1 MTDLRDRLSADQR
14 HRLWRT
20 GITTVLAAFGCLG
33 VVTAFGIAPPSSLD
47 LQSLQAV
54 EPPSGFSL
62 EPVATDGDRDF
73 RYSPTVRRGDT
84 ISDVLARAG
93 VSATDINRLLG
104 EASVRRLLGGLRP
117 GQGVDVGVGSDG
129 QLASLG
135 FSGSDGRRVE
145 IDVSTDTIAARVLQ
159 TTAQTVPRFASGEI
173 RSSLFG
179 ATDDAG
185 IPDAVA
191 VQLAEIF
198 SGVIDFHRG
207 LRKGDRFWLVYEQ
220 NLRDGEVVSTGRV
233 IAAEFRNGDATHSAY
248 WFQPNGQ
255 RGAYYNAD
263 GKSLQRQF
271 LMSPLE
277 FSRVTSGFSTARF
290 HPVLQEWRAHRGVD
304 YGAPSG
310 TRVRATADG
319 IVETAGYSGGYG
331 NLVVIRHGNTYSTA
345 YGHLSGFGH
354 GIRRGSRVGQG
365 DTIGYVGATGLAT
378 GPHLH
383 YEFRVNGT
391 QIDPRAARVAE
402 AAPLI
407 GDSRRA
413 FEQQR
418 AVALRQIGFARQTL
432 VANFE

>member
-1 MTDLRDRLSADQR
+1 MTANRAHLSADQR
-14 HRLWRT
+14 HRFWRA
-20 GITTVLAAFGCLG
+20 GISAVLAAFGCLG

-47 LQSLQAV
+47 VQALQAV
-54 EPPSGFSL
+54 EPPSGFGL
-62 EPVATDGDRDF
+62 EPVGTIGDRDF
-73 RYSPTVRRGDT
+73 HYSPPVRRGDT
-84 ISDVLARAG
+84 VSDVLVRAG
-93 VSATDINRLLG
+93 VSSTDINRLLG
-104 EASVRRLLGGLRP
+104 EASVRRLLRELRP

-129 QLASLG
+129 QLANLS
-135 FSGSDGRRVE
+135 FFDSDGRRVE
-145 IDVSTDTIAARVLQ
+145 IDATTDNIATRVLQ
-159 TTAQTVPRFASGEI
+159 TNAQTVPRFASGEI
-173 RSSLFG
+173 RNSLFG

-198 SGVIDFHRG
+198 SGLIDFHRG

-220 NLRDGEVVSTGRV
+220 NLRDGEVVSSGRV
-233 IAAEFRNGDATHSAY
+233 IAAEFRNGDVTHSAY
-248 WFQPNGQ
+248 WFQLNGQ
-255 RGAYYNAD
+255 PGAYFNAD

-277 FSRVTSGFSTARF
+277 FSRVTSSFSTARL
-290 HPVLQEWRAHRGVD
+290 HPVLQEWRAHRGID
-304 YGAPSG
+304 YGARSG

-319 IVETAGYSGGYG
+319 VIETAGYSGGYG

-345 YGHLSGFGH
+345 YGHLSGFAP
-354 GIRRGSRVGQG
+354 GIRRGSRVGKG
-365 DTIGYVGATGLAT
+365 DTVGYVGATGLTT

-383 YEFRVNGT
+383 YEFRVNGA

-402 AAPLI
+402 ATPLI

-413 FEQQR
+413 FEHQR
-418 AVALRQIGFARQTL
+418 AFALQQIGFARQTL